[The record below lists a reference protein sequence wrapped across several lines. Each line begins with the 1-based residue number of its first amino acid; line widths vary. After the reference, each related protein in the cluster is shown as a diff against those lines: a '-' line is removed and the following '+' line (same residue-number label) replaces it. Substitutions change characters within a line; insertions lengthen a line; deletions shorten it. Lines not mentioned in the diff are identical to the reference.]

1 MTESHSAAAH
11 RQHPSRPAPGRLGLS
26 RLGLGTGT
34 QGNLRRA
41 VSDADAE
48 AVFQAAWDGGARY
61 FDTAPWYGR
70 GLSEERLGRFLRG
83 RAGWTVS
90 SKVGRLLSAAAP
102 PHPSQL
108 GAGFV
113 VERDL
118 NVVYDYSYDGVMRSH
133 DESLKRLGVDRIDVL
148 FIHDPDVVGVGVSE
162 LMTGAYRAL
171 SDLREQGVIH
181 GFGAGM
187 NEWQM
192 PLELLRAGDF
202 DTFLLAG
209 RYTLLE
215 QDSLP
220 FMDECA
226 RRGAGV
232 VIGGVFNSGLLA
244 QPRPGAN
251 YNYASVPQGVLERAL
266 LLQAVCAEYGVPL
279 ATAALQFALAHPAT
293 ASVLVADHHPGRV
306 TENLAAAQAHIL
318 AALWDAL
325 RAEGLIHPGA
335 PVPGSQ
341 ASGPQMP
348 GRQRSTP

>member
-1 MTESHSAAAH
+1 MTEPHDTAQH
-11 RQHPSRPAPGRLGLS
+11 RTDPPKLPFTCI
-26 RLGLGTGT
+26 GLGTGT

-41 VSDADAE
+41 VSDAEAE
-48 AVFQAAWDGGARY
+48 AVFQAAWAGGARY

-70 GLSEERLGRFLRG
+70 GLAEERLGRFLQS

-90 SKVGRLLSAAAP
+90 SKVGRLLSADAP
-102 PHPSQL
+102 PHPSQES
-108 GAGFV
+108 AGFV
-113 VERDL
+113 VEHGL

-133 DESLKRLGVDRIDVL
+133 EASLKRMGLDRIDVL

-162 LMTGAYRAL
+162 LMEGAHRAL
-171 SDLREQGVIH
+171 TELKEQGVIQS
-181 GFGAGM
+181 FGAGM

-192 PLELLRAGDF
+192 PLELLRAGSF

-215 QDSLP
+215 QASLP

-251 YNYASVPQGVLERAL
+251 YNYAPVPEDLLKRAL
-266 LLQAVCAEYGVPL
+266 RLEQVCTEYGVPL

-293 ASVLVADHHPGRV
+293 ASVLVADHHPGRI
-306 TENLAAAQAHIL
+306 TQNIAAAQASVP
-318 AALWDAL
+318 APLWDSL
-325 RAEGLIHPGA
+325 RAEGLIDPRA
-335 PVPGSQ
+335 PVPGQ
-341 ASGPQMP
+341 WRTM
-348 GRQRSTP
+348 